1 MNTNSDYYSAL
12 AQIEAL
18 IEKGFE
24 NLTVEETKL
33 LSILSEEVEKFE
45 ATKYPMPL
53 YSSITG
59 LLESIMMEKRLNKSQ
74 LSNLLGVPNS
84 TLSEIM
90 NGKRRINLKIARK
103 MHDKLKIDGN
113 LIFDSL

>member
-1 MNTNSDYYSAL
+1 
-12 AQIEAL
+12 
-18 IEKGFE
+18 
-24 NLTVEETKL
+24 
-33 LSILSEEVEKFE
+33 
-45 ATKYPMPL
+45 
-53 YSSITG
+53 
-59 LLESIMMEKRLNKSQ
+59 MMEKRLNKSQ

-90 NGKRRINLKIARK
+90 NGKRAINLKIARK

>member
-1 MNTNSDYYSAL
+1 MKTNSDYYSAL

-24 NLTVEETKL
+24 NLTVEETEL

-53 YSSITG
+53 YSSI
-59 LLESIMMEKRLNKSQ
+59 
-74 LSNLLGVPNS
+74 
-84 TLSEIM
+84 
-90 NGKRRINLKIARK
+90 
-103 MHDKLKIDGN
+103 
-113 LIFDSL
+113 